1 MTHFVLN
8 TGWTAFVTPLLD
20 RVFVI
25 YFVFNTGRTGF
36 KTHFSWYIFSF
47 SWHIWYK
54 NSAYFSLTQLNP
66 YLNFLVSRKWTLP
79 RDTLQV
85 RKSGKIRSS
94 VTHFEVNKGQTGFV
108 APTLDRVSWYI
119 LCLTQVKLVL
129 WHIFRDTFSHFR
141 DIYDTKILPILA

>member
-8 TGWTAFVTPLLD
+8 TGWTAFVTSLLD

-25 YFVFNTGRTGF
+25 YFVFNTGQTGF
-36 KTHFSWYIFSF
+36 MTHFSWYIFSF

-94 VTHFEVNKGQTGFV
+94 VTHFEVNKGRTGFV
-108 APTLDRVSWYI
+108 APTLDRVFVIYFVFNTGRTGFVTPWYI
-119 LCLTQVKLVL
+119 LCLTQIGLVL
-129 WHIFRDTFSHFR
+129 WHIRFTN
-141 DIYDTKILPILA
+141 I